1 MNISEIQKNYRN
13 DIDGLRAL
21 AVILVIFF
29 HSGSTF
35 FPSGFIGVDIF
46 FVISGYL
53 ITGIILNKIRKEEF
67 SLSDFFV
74 HRLWRIQPALIV
86 VSLVTLAAAAVLF
99 LPVDFIDFLKSAKYN
114 ALFLSN
120 QYLGKMSATYASPD
134 TNILPLLHTWS
145 LSLEWQ
151 WYLFLPL
158 FVLAGSLIT
167 KRLALSQNTD
177 KNDRTL
183 LFIWLI
189 ATAALATYSL
199 VLTKIHPGS
208 TYYFLSARAFEFT
221 TGGAAFLLTRMFSSM
236 RGPVTSLLSLFSFV
250 ILVAVSVK
258 TGLLDIYPNGYTL
271 VVSASAAIILF
282 CGHYREK
289 VLGSLLSTPPIA
301 FIGRLSY
308 SLYLWHWPVF
318 AFCRYMNVSL
328 SGVQLYLALGTIA
341 TLALSS
347 YFLIEAPLRRRRT
360 SLKISVLQLVLLPIL
375 LFSALYAVGTRYE
388 GLPQRLGSQ
397 YSNQYMTLKQFS
409 DFAKNREEC
418 LEGHQDPAECQFGD
432 LSSNKK
438 GLLIGDS
445 NANHFWGFFDVLAQN
460 AHIRMESLT
469 SASCL
474 TLPGVWQYDWW
485 KYRNEPYTQCH
496 EHTEH
501 YYRLIKENHYDYVIL
516 GEVWEN
522 YASGSHL
529 INNEG
534 DERSDA
540 LTQSRMKK
548 ALQDALNNIIASG
561 AKPVIITTVYS
572 MPTGYMECH
581 RSRSIA
587 RGTYSE
593 SDCDT
598 PRPRSEDNAYTH
610 NLFAQ
615 MKMEYPTLTL
625 IDVKDVQCPDGRCLS
640 EINTIPVYRDVG
652 HITDYASYHFGQDYL
667 KKYGNPFK

>member
-1 MNISEIQKNYRN
+1 
-13 DIDGLRAL
+13 
-21 AVILVIFF
+21 
-29 HSGSTF
+29 
-35 FPSGFIGVDIF
+35 
-46 FVISGYL
+46 
-53 ITGIILNKIRKEEF
+53 
-67 SLSDFFV
+67 
-74 HRLWRIQPALIV
+74 
-86 VSLVTLAAAAVLF
+86 
-99 LPVDFIDFLKSAKYN
+99 
-114 ALFLSN
+114 
-120 QYLGKMSATYASPD
+120 
-134 TNILPLLHTWS
+134 
-145 LSLEWQ
+145 
-151 WYLFLPL
+151 
-158 FVLAGSLIT
+158 
-167 KRLALSQNTD
+167 
-177 KNDRTL
+177 
-183 LFIWLI
+183 
-189 ATAALATYSL
+189 
-199 VLTKIHPGS
+199 
-208 TYYFLSARAFEFT
+208 
-221 TGGAAFLLTRMFSSM
+221 
-236 RGPVTSLLSLFSFV
+236 
-250 ILVAVSVK
+250 
-258 TGLLDIYPNGYTL
+258 
-271 VVSASAAIILF
+271 
-282 CGHYREK
+282 
-289 VLGSLLSTPPIA
+289 
-301 FIGRLSY
+301 
-308 SLYLWHWPVF
+308 
-318 AFCRYMNVSL
+318 
-328 SGVQLYLALGTIA
+328 
-341 TLALSS
+341 
-347 YFLIEAPLRRRRT
+347 
-360 SLKISVLQLVLLPIL
+360 
-375 LFSALYAVGTRYE
+375 
-388 GLPQRLGSQ
+388 
-397 YSNQYMTLKQFS
+397 MTLKKYS
-409 DFAKNREEC
+409 DLATNREEC

-469 SASCL
+469 SSSCL

-522 YASGSHL
+522 YAGGSHL

-587 RGTYSE
+587 RGPYSE

-598 PRPRSEDNAYTH
+598 PRPRNEDNAYTH

-615 MKMEYPTLTL
+615 MKKEYPTLTL

-652 HITDYASYHFGQDYL
+652 HITDYASYHFGHDYL
-667 KKYGNPFK
+667 KKFGNPFK